1 MQGRVEDCYPAML
14 KHWVEQTT
22 PTWSTLIEALESEVI
37 GRSDIAGEIRSHH
50 KTKGGNTERIGE
62 DIKIASVLPQ
72 SFTNNCSNPE

>member
-1 MQGRVEDCYPAML
+1 ML

-50 KTKGGNTERIGE
+50 KIKGGNTERKGE

-72 SFTNNCSNPE
+72 SHLQIHSKLE